1 MRALVAAVTAAGL
14 AVGRASAHA
23 DGAPLTIELAVK
35 LALANNE
42 RGQIADL
49 NVVIADA
56 AVTRAWVSFLPVL
69 NASAADTLKPIDSP
83 VNVATGQ
90 VSVSQPL
97 VDPTAFPRLAVARHN
112 LLGQRAQTADDKR
125 RLAFDAAKAFIS
137 VLLQEEVVKAAQ
149 KKLETARA
157 NLADTDAQMRA
168 QLVSS
173 NDVTRAQISLAGTD
187 RELASDQGRLRAAY
201 LQLGFLINAPPPTAV
216 APPAALLIGG
226 EAKPPDDESLIKQ
239 SLTRRPDLAARR
251 ESAIAAHESTREPRL
266 HYLPSLAIG
275 ANLNV
280 TSNPGNNGHAVDGQ
294 IALTANWLIYD
305 GGARKADIMQRDAQ
319 ALIADLNTQAL
330 VRQIETDVRGALND
344 LLAAQQE
351 LTSARAAQDAAK
363 KGAEEAAILYR
374 QGLAK
379 AIELLD
385 ANDQRFAADVNFAT
399 AEFDVAS
406 AYLELRQ
413 AMGFDPVEAA
423 P

>member
-1 MRALVAAVTAAGL
+1 
-14 AVGRASAHA
+14 
-23 DGAPLTIELAVK
+23 
-35 LALANNE
+35 
-42 RGQIADL
+42 
-49 NVVIADA
+49 VVIADA

-69 NASAADTLKPIDSP
+69 NANAADTLKPIDAP

-149 KKLETARA
+149 KKLETAKA

-187 RELASDQGRLRAAY
+187 RELASDLGRLRAAY
-201 LQLGFLINAPPPTAV
+201 IQLGFLINAPPPTGV
-216 APPAALLIGG
+216 APPTALLIGG
-226 EAKPPDDESLIKQ
+226 EAKPPDDETLIKQ
-239 SLTRRPDLAARR
+239 SLARRPDLAARR

-266 HYLPSLAIG
+266 HYLPSLALG

-280 TSNPGNNGHAVDGQ
+280 TSNPGNSGHTVDGQ

-330 VRQIETDVRGALND
+330 VRQIETDVRSALND

-351 LTSARAAQDAAK
+351 LTSAHAAQDAAK

-385 ANDQRFAADVNFAT
+385 ANDQRFAADVSFAT

-413 AMGFDPVEAA
+413 AMGFDPVEVA